1 MLDSKEA
8 LEDISFL
15 ESQRTDRA
23 AKMVNHDTNYDRNVI
38 KHTVKKRKNDEFVNN
53 TIQNDVAQFKTV
65 TDTHNEADVDKQ
77 EGDIDYNENISHK
90 KSKSETITVEIP
102 RKLFQNPELVGMLD
116 KTQTG
121 SRKAIGMA
129 ALLLKSTGADL
140 SDFSIS
146 RAQVHRQRDKCRPVL
161 AQLALDE
168 FNGNKSEHSLAH
180 WDSKLVDDA
189 HGTKLKRLAA

>member
-1 MLDSKEA
+1 MLGSKKA

-23 AKMVNHDTNYDRNVI
+23 AKMVNHDRNVI
-38 KHTVKKRKNDEFVNN
+38 KHKVKKRKNDDFVNN
-53 TIQNDVAQFKTV
+53 TKQNDVAQFKTV
-65 TDTHNEADVDKQ
+65 NDTHNEADVDKQ
-77 EGDIDYNENISHK
+77 EGNVVYNENISHK

-116 KTQTG
+116 RTQTS

-129 ALLLKSTGADL
+129 ALLLKSAGSDL

-161 AQLALDE
+161 AQLA
-168 FNGNKSEHSLAH
+168 
-180 WDSKLVDDA
+180 
-189 HGTKLKRLAA
+189 